1 LNVLV
6 LTNMAPFIRGGAEEL
21 TEHLV
26 INLRRHGV
34 NAEAMR
40 IPYTWD
46 PAERL
51 LDEIVICR
59 SLRLWNAD
67 RVIALKFPAY
77 HVPHDN
83 KVLWLLH
90 QHRQAYDL
98 WDAGKSNI
106 PNDDRGHEIRR
117 LIRNADN
124 ETFASAKHVYT
135 ISKVTAD
142 RARRYNGIE
151 AEVLMYPLNHPELFT
166 PGDYGDYI
174 LAAGRVNSGK
184 RQWLLVEAMR
194 HVPRGIK
201 LIVAGPPET
210 ESDAIDLKKRVAA
223 AGLEDRVILDLRFLP
238 RDELARLVSNA
249 RAVAYAPYDEDSVG
263 YVTAEACNAAKAVI
277 TTTDSGGLLQL
288 VIPGETGCVGAPDP
302 ESIAAAIAPLVDGT
316 AEAMRLGRQARAHWQ
331 SLNITWPATV
341 ERLLS

>member
-1 LNVLV
+1 MKVLV

-26 INLRRHGV
+26 LNLNRQGV

-40 IPYTWD
+40 IPYSWD

-51 LDEIVICR
+51 IDEIVICR
-59 SLRLWNAD
+59 SLRLWNVD

-77 HVPHDN
+77 HVPHQN

-106 PNDDRGHEIRR
+106 PNDERGHEIRR
-117 LIRNADN
+117 LIREADN
-124 ETFASAKHVYT
+124 ATFASAVRLYT
-135 ISKVTAD
+135 ISHVTAD
-142 RARRYNGIE
+142 RARRYNGVE
-151 AEVLMYPLNHPELFT
+151 AEVLMYPLNDPELFAPT
-166 PGDYGDYI
+166 DYGDYI

-194 HVPRGIK
+194 YLPRGIR
-201 LIVAGPPET
+201 LVVAGPPES
-210 ESDAIDLKKRVAA
+210 ERDAADLRERVAA
-223 AGLEDRVILDLRFLP
+223 AGLEDRVTLDLRFLP
-238 RDELARLVSNA
+238 REELARLVNGA
-249 RAVAYAPYDEDSVG
+249 RAVAYVPYDEDSVG
-263 YVTAEACNAAKAVI
+263 YVTAEACQAAKAVV
-277 TTTDSGGLLQL
+277 TTTDSGGLLKL
-288 VIPGETGCVGAPDP
+288 VVPGETGCVAAPDP
-302 ESIAAAIAPLVDGT
+302 QALAEAMAPLLDGT
-316 AEAMRLGRQARAHWQ
+316 AEAIRLGRQAHAHWN
-331 SLNITWPATV
+331 SFNITWPATI